1 VVFAAFLAGCGASRG
16 LRPSEGERLP
26 VAPYG
31 ATAAPVADDLL
42 TPGPQARPGRND
54 ELLRRS
60 EQRRSD
66 DFDLPPR

>member
-1 VVFAAFLAGCGASRG
+1 
-16 LRPSEGERLP
+16 LP